1 MSLEQRINTLIYKD
15 VSINV
20 IDAINVD
27 IKRKQTTFIRL
38 FFPNCVT
45 VHAERA
51 FYSLR

>member
-1 MSLEQRINTLIYKD
+1 MNTLIYKD

-27 IKRKQTTFIRL
+27 TKRKQTTFVRL
-38 FFPNCVT
+38 FFLPNCVT

-51 FYSLR
+51 FYSLG